1 MAQRVHSFPAMQ
13 PLIEAPL
20 PFLEDV
26 MALMKER
33 RHALNI
39 AIYALRSY
47 AQMADSGLSN
57 EEVEQMLIVS

>member
-1 MAQRVHSFPAMQ
+1 MQ

-26 MALMKER
+26 MELMKER

-47 AQMADSGLSN
+47 AQMAESGLSN
-57 EEVEQMLIVS
+57 GEVEQMLLVS